1 VHHEGSRRI
10 FPMARLPEF
19 SEVRFGELRHGE
31 VRITREIRS
40 STSENAVPANFG
52 EHPIPDVG
60 WICVLLPIQTEN
72 RLLFSA
78 RLHDGTP
85 EVRFGLAFRT

>member
-1 VHHEGSRRI
+1 MHHEGSWRI

-31 VRITREIRS
+31 VRITREIRN

-52 EHPIPDVG
+52 EHPFPDVG
-60 WICVLLPIQTEN
+60 WICVIVPLCTEN
-72 RLLFSA
+72 VLRFSA
-78 RLHDGTP
+78 VLHDVAP
-85 EVRFGLAFRT
+85 SVRFERLS